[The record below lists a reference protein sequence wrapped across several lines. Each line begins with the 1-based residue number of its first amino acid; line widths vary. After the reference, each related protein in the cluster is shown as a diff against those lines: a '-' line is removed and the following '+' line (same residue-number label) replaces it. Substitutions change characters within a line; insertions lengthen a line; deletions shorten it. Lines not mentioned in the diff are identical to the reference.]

1 MKHTVIA
8 AAIAATAASLTG
20 CAFFQKEP
28 QPIRIQYEAK
38 NADATGLIRAF
49 DMKGNTVLQFFD
61 VAKAKPAIYAG
72 DDKTPLT
79 YQVVGQQ
86 LAVLPGFYPTLRV
99 EANSATATVTRSSTD
114 QAAAP
119 AVSVAEAGKSAA
131 TGAAAAVT
139 AAAGQLGDLA
149 AAQQTLDQARK
160 DLANV
165 QQAIAKQDEK
175 TPAAEVQAAKDQLDH
190 IEQRVTDAAKI
201 ILRVSFD
208 FDSAK
213 FEPPA
218 DKQAQLLADAKAATL
233 INVRGRTDSPVAD
246 APNYRIALAR
256 AIAARDWLAQRG
268 IDTKKI
274 RVFSLPAGAFIA
286 DNSTEAGRRQNRRV
300 EIELLGKEAARLAM
314 LAESKQIAAAP
325 ATTIK
330 N

>member
-28 QPIRIQYEAK
+28 QPIRIQYEAE

-86 LAVLPGFYPTLRV
+86 LAVLTGFYPTLRV
-99 EANSATATVTRSSTD
+99 EANNATATVTRSGTD

-119 AVSVAEAGKSAA
+119 AVSLAEAGKSAA
-131 TGAAAAVT
+131 TGAAAA
-139 AAAGQLGDLA
+139 AGQLGDLA
-149 AAQQTLDQARK
+149 AAQETLDQARK

-165 QQAIAKQDEK
+165 QHAIATQDEK
-175 TPAAEVQAAKDQLDH
+175 TPAAEVQAAKDQLDR

-218 DKQAQLLADAKAATL
+218 DQQAQLLADAKAASL

-256 AIAARDWLAQRG
+256 ALAARDWLAQRG

>member
-114 QAAAP
+114 QA
-119 AVSVAEAGKSAA
+119 AA

>member
-119 AVSVAEAGKSAA
+119 AVTVSLAAAGKSAA

-175 TPAAEVQAAKDQLDH
+175 TPAAEVLAAKDQLDH

-300 EIELLGKEAARLAM
+300 EIELLGKEAARLAQ
-314 LAESKQIAAAP
+314 LAEAKQNKAGG
-325 ATTIK
+325 
-330 N
+330 